1 VPIPQFPLTMTVDL
15 RSGDKSQQTLELRQ
29 ESDGQW
35 RSLLPIKVPVAGI
48 YTWSLI
54 GEALDGQQKKTVRVF
69 EDQGTFRVSQVKRFH
84 MEMVVPVAGTTT
96 PLNRI
101 EGGKQSPVAIKV
113 AARAID
119 DETGKPLSQKQIQGA
134 SKQPLFEVSLS
145 TASGDSDSVPM
156 IYNALDMQWEA
167 ELVAGQNNVHDAV
180 GKQTISVQLDEQG
193 YDKTSYRP
201 AGANGRSGQVTIDR
215 YRIVPVELTV
225 SPTSFEKPVYK
236 GTAACIGAK
245 VVPIQVDLA
254 VTDAQR
260 KTRLKPADVIAG
272 DLTRL
277 ASVRLVDPVDNRVV
291 EEGHWQVVE
300 TKDGAVLRATLGITN
315 AIAGKFQV
323 EVAPNEKDLRNQYQ
337 LLRTDTVTVPV
348 VRSLSLLDNPRTC
361 QGAKY
366 TGFGLLALL
375 LVWMIFNFT
384 RRPTGS
390 LELIDTG
397 TQIPYVST
405 SLGRSLALLF
415 WPVQKIKIGQKGL
428 GLSSVVVKKS
438 RSEGGRA
445 VSIDVYDE
453 EGHTILTG
461 ATLMP
466 GEEEVYLTEDIT
478 ARYS

>member
-1 VPIPQFPLTMTVDL
+1 
-15 RSGDKSQQTLELRQ
+15 
-29 ESDGQW
+29 
-35 RSLLPIKVPVAGI
+35 
-48 YTWSLI
+48 
-54 GEALDGQQKKTVRVF
+54 
-69 EDQGTFRVSQVKRFH
+69 
-84 MEMVVPVAGTTT
+84 
-96 PLNRI
+96 
-101 EGGKQSPVAIKV
+101 
-113 AARAID
+113 
-119 DETGKPLSQKQIQGA
+119 
-134 SKQPLFEVSLS
+134 
-145 TASGDSDSVPM
+145 
-156 IYNALDMQWEA
+156 
-167 ELVAGQNNVHDAV
+167 
-180 GKQTISVQLDEQG
+180 
-193 YDKTSYRP
+193 
-201 AGANGRSGQVTIDR
+201 
-215 YRIVPVELTV
+215 
-225 SPTSFEKPVYK
+225 
-236 GTAACIGAK
+236 
-245 VVPIQVDLA
+245 
-254 VTDAQR
+254 
-260 KTRLKPADVIAG
+260 
-272 DLTRL
+272 
-277 ASVRLVDPVDNRVV
+277 VRLVDPVDNRVV

-300 TKDGAVLRATLGITN
+300 TKDGVVLRATLGITN